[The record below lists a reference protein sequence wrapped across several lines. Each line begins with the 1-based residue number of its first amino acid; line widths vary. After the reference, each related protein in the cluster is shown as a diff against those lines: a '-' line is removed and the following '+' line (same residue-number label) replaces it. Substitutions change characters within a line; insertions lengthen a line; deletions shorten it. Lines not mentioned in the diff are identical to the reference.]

1 MTHKKSFKR
10 IKKGK
15 NAVFFFKF
23 CHFIKKQ
30 KIDLPSKKNDTMASI
45 HNIFLHRT
53 DNIRSESGLSGSR
66 DNRSSQ
72 KWKRKDKDR
81 LLHITTMVS
90 RSNLLVSYMPP
101 RKESER
107 KRKLNRTVFQ
117 ALGPGML

>member
-72 KWKRKDKDR
+72 KWKREDKDR

-117 ALGPGML
+117 ALEPGML